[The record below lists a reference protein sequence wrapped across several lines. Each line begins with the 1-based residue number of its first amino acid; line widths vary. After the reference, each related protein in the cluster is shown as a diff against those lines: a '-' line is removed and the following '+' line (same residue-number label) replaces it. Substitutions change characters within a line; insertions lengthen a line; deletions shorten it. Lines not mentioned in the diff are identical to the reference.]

1 MSQQLGTWLR
11 TQRQAR
17 GWDVPEMARRLAKAA
32 GHTRGTLPD
41 LVSLGAYIRRW
52 ERNANGITERYKLL
66 YSTALS
72 IKPGQF
78 GQEEQDDESPSG
90 SDLPRMQAR
99 HDLPAPS
106 PVSLAIL
113 PRPAELLHRQCQA
126 DIMLPQH
133 DLGAELAGVAGGEE
147 LLDTA
152 EQVAL
157 GRPAQMPYAG
167 REVRIGQSHI
177 AQIEAITAV
186 FRGWDNEYGGGLRRG
201 AVVGQLNG
209 AAMLLDGP
217 FHDEQAGRRFFSAIA
232 DLAQLVGWMTFDLH
246 LHATAQRYYLLGL
259 RLAKDAG
266 DRAQVARLL
275 YCLARQMV
283 DLGQPRE
290 ALDLAQSGLYAIR
303 RSSVPK
309 ATAMLRIIEAR
320 SHACT
325 GDAKECHNA
334 LGLAQ
339 DAFSRV
345 GANTDPEWCG
355 FFDEGELCGLVGVTL
370 RDLALCDADHA
381 HDHAAD
387 AMPWIERA
395 VRQRPRAYLR
405 SKVLDVDGL
414 AVTSLLLGEPE
425 AAAEHAIS
433 AISLARDMTSSRVTS
448 KLRRTVRLAEQRFP
462 NARGVAGLGEQIRGL
477 AHPA

>member
-1 MSQQLGTWLR
+1 
-11 TQRQAR
+11 
-17 GWDVPEMARRLAKAA
+17 MARQLAKAA
-32 GHTRGTLPD
+32 GDTRGTLPD
-41 LVSLGAYIRRW
+41 LVSLGAYVRRW

-66 YSTALS
+66 YCTALS

-78 GQEEQDDESPSG
+78 GQAGQSDESRPG
-90 SDLPRMQAR
+90 SDPTRVRAQY
-99 HDLPAPS
+99 DPSAPN
-106 PVSLAIL
+106 PGSLATL
-113 PRPAELLHRQCQA
+113 PRPAESLHGQCQA
-126 DIMLPQH
+126 DFVLPEH
-133 DLGAELAGVAGGEE
+133 DLGAELADVTGGEE

-157 GRPAQMPYAG
+157 GHPAQMPDAG
-167 REVRIGQSHI
+167 REGRIGQRHI

-186 FRGWDNEYGGGLRRG
+186 FRGWDNEYGGGLRRR
-201 AVVGQLNG
+201 AVVGQLSE
-209 AAMLLDGP
+209 AATLLDGP
-217 FHDEQAGRRFFSAIA
+217 FHDEQSGRRFFSAIA
-232 DLAQLVGWMTFDLH
+232 DLAQLAGWMTFDLQ
-246 LHATAQRYYLLGL
+246 LHATAQGYYLLGL

-275 YCLARQMV
+275 YCLARQMI

-290 ALDLAQSGLYAIR
+290 ALDLVQSGLYAVR

-320 SHACT
+320 AYACT
-325 GDAKECHNA
+325 GNAKECHQA

-370 RDLALCDADHA
+370 RDLALWDADHA
-381 HDHAAD
+381 RDHAAA
-387 AMPWIERA
+387 AMPWIESA

-414 AVTSLLLGEPE
+414 AVTSLLIGEPE
-425 AAAEHAIS
+425 AAAEHARS

-448 KLRRTVRLAEQRFP
+448 RLKRRAAPRPSPAP
-462 NARGVAGLGEQIRGL
+462 DGSLGWRCR
-477 AHPA
+477 H